1 MCVNCRGA
9 NPKTKRGIY
18 RKKYTHED
26 GALLCLSI
34 YFDLTFFDRKHV
46 KVEENSYT
54 ETIKTF
60 LVIQKVLPC

>member
-9 NPKTKRGIY
+9 NPKTKGGIY

-34 YFDLTFFDRKHV
+34 YFDLTFFDRKTCKGV
-46 KVEENSYT
+46 NSYT
-54 ETIKTF
+54 EAIKTF
-60 LVIQKVLPC
+60 LVIQKVRPC